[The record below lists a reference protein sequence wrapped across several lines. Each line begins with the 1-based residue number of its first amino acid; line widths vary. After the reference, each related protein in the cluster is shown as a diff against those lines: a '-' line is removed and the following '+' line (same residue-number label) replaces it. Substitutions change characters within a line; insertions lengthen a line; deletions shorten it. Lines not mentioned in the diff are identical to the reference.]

1 MASTGSQNAGEKA
14 SPGPAAYDV
23 RELNKS
29 KISFTFRPRTTAGTE
44 SYIYHLNSF
53 F

>member
-1 MASTGSQNAGEKA
+1 MAATGGQMVGDKN

-29 KISFTFRPRTTAGTE
+29 VIGFSFRPRTTIGNF
-44 SYIYHLNSF
+44 LF
-53 F
+53 RD